1 MGPER
6 ALLFLGA
13 AAQGMAAA
21 VPGEGAL
28 SEEHVGMAAAVPSE
42 GALGKEHVGHQVD
55 VFFAKP
61 APGASYRARLLRYRD
76 ADGKFAVQWLNEDGG
91 QLEGEASEW
100 MDVTEGVELVPGSGT
115 PTRPYLQKLQLEE
128 DQGVYK
134 RKLKQIEDAGPGR
147 KGPVRVSR
155 AKGNREDDDAVSA
168 AIAMINEQHK
178 HQVVASRQWT
188 TSACRGS
195 AATREERGLPAVL
208 ACRGSVAG
216 NSARRYARKHGE
228 T

>member
-42 GALGKEHVGHQVD
+42 GALGKEHVGHHVD

-61 APGASYRARLLRYRD
+61 APGASYPARLLRYRD
-76 ADGKFAVQWLNEDGG
+76 ADGQFLVQWLNEDGG

-100 MDVTEGVELVPGSGT
+100 MDVTEGVAHCQPARSQPL
-115 PTRPYLQKLQLEE
+115 
-128 DQGVYK
+128 
-134 RKLKQIEDAGPGR
+134 AAGR
-147 KGPVRVSR
+147 KSR
-155 AKGNREDDDAVSA
+155 WRNE
-168 AIAMINEQHK
+168 AIFH
-178 HQVVASRQWT
+178 
-188 TSACRGS
+188 
-195 AATREERGLPAVL
+195 
-208 ACRGSVAG
+208 
-216 NSARRYARKHGE
+216 
-228 T
+228 